1 MCPDL
6 YPLLNS
12 ISYRQLGTLFLVPHQ
27 KRMLYI
33 AISLTGDLL
42 GCFSSPVDAHELI
55 KRYVGSTVTQCNL
68 NSEVDTLSPDC
79 VLGID
84 GSGSGPCCQAL
95 SMCSSGSAIGKP
107 R

>member
-1 MCPDL
+1 MI
-6 YPLLNS
+6 Y
-12 ISYRQLGTLFLVPHQ
+12 V
-27 KRMLYI
+27 
-33 AISLTGDLL
+33 AISLTGELL
-42 GCFSSPVDAHELI
+42 GCYSCAVDAHELV
-55 KRYVGSTVTQCNL
+55 KRYIGATVTQCNL

-79 VLGID
+79 VLGIE